1 MAESVK
7 QGAIMDWQNKCQQF
21 ADLVATH
28 IRLLQLV
35 EDEENV
41 DVTFIVRGSY
51 VLFSTFLWDSAALLW
66 AGLSA
71 FMWGE

>member
-1 MAESVK
+1 
-7 QGAIMDWQNKCQQF
+7 MDWQNKCQQF

-28 IRLLQLV
+28 IRPLQLV
-35 EDEENV
+35 EDEENI

-66 AGLSA
+66 TGLSSLCEGNRA
-71 FMWGE
+71 FFNFS